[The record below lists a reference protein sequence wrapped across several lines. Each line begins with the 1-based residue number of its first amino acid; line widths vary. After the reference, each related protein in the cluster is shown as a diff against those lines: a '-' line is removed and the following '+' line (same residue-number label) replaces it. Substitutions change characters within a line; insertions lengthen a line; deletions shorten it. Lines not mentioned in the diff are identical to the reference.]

1 MRVIGG
7 TARGVPLIAPEGR
20 DTRPTSDRVRESLFN
35 ILGPRVVDCR
45 FLDLFAGTGA
55 HGIEALSRGAAY
67 AALVENSRAAGECIL
82 KNAQKA
88 RVWERGG
95 LFRTALPEALARLPK
110 PYDIVV
116 ADPPYAYEAYADLI
130 QALQDYE
137 ILAPHALVVIE
148 HERRTELPEVVGAL
162 KRTRKAQYGDTVL
175 SFYA

>member
-35 ILGPRVVDCR
+35 ILGPRVVGSQ

-55 HGIEALSRGAAY
+55 HGIEALSRGAAR
-67 AALVENSRAAGECIL
+67 AVMVENSRAACECIV

-88 RVWERGG
+88 RLWDDAA
-95 LFRTALPEALARLPK
+95 LHRTALPEALARIPG
-110 PYDIVV
+110 PFDIVV
-116 ADPPYAYEAYADLI
+116 ADPPYAYADYAGLL
-130 QALQDYE
+130 QALIDYE
-137 ILAPHALVVIE
+137 VLAQHALVVIE
-148 HERRTELPEVVGAL
+148 HDRRTILPEIVGGLSRMREA
-162 KRTRKAQYGDTVL
+162 KYGDTVL

>member
-35 ILGPRVVDCR
+35 ILGPRVVDSR

-55 HGIEALSRGAAY
+55 HGIEALSRGASR
-67 AALVENSRAAGECIL
+67 AAFVENSRAASDCIL

-88 RVWERGG
+88 RVWEQGA
-95 LFRTALPEALARLPK
+95 LFRTALPEALARIPK

-116 ADPPYAYEAYADLI
+116 ADPPYAYGDYEDLLK
-130 QALQDYE
+130 ALQDYE
-137 ILAPHALVVIE
+137 VLAPQSLVVIE
-148 HERRTELPEVVGAL
+148 HDRRTELPEVVGAL
-162 KRTRKAQYGDTVL
+162 HRTRQAQYGDTVL